1 MFVDS
6 CALGFLYHLL
16 FCSPGSS
23 SLGVVG
29 SHNHVRSLPASRPL
43 IQKAPISLLTP
54 TRLSTILISRFE
66 NGPHWM
72 ARNHLQS

>member
-1 MFVDS
+1 MLVDS
-6 CALGFLYHLL
+6 CALVFLYRSL

-29 SHNHVRSLPASRPL
+29 SPNHVRSPPTSRPP
-43 IQKAPISLLTP
+43 IQQGPISPLSP

-72 ARNHLQS
+72 ARNHL